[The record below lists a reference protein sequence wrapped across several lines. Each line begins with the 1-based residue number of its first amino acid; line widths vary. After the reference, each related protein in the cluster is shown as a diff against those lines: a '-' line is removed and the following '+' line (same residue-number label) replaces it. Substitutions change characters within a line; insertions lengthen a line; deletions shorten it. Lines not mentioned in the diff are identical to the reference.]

1 MSIAWFIALQMMRWK
16 LCNFDSTTDSRRP
29 TFEFTG
35 LARLLQADET
45 PHASGV
51 APGPESSISQSV
63 RSQDWSTGSCIDNPW
78 SAPCFCVIC
87 NRTINIDAFIKGIA
101 MTLRTSDVMPISEAC
116 ARLTELA
123 DEVVGAG
130 AEKVLTKN
138 GSSFVAIVDARKL
151 DYYHALEEE
160 HASLVLLDEA
170 ETGLRQLLAGQRVPS
185 SELTLALSDQ

>member
-1 MSIAWFIALQMMRWK
+1 LFVRGGEGVPGEIK
-16 LCNFDSTTDSRRP
+16 
-29 TFEFTG
+29 EH
-35 LARLLQADET
+35 
-45 PHASGV
+45 HATIDCT
-51 APGPESSISQSV
+51 ISV
-63 RSQDWSTGSCIDNPW
+63 N
-78 SAPCFCVIC
+78 
-87 NRTINIDAFIKGIA
+87 AFIKEVG
-101 MTLRTSDVMPISEAC
+101 MTLRTSDVVPISEAR

-170 ETGLRQLLAGQRVPS
+170 ETGLRQWMAGQRVS
-185 SELTLALSDQ
+185 AKELLSALAEQ